1 MTTIVTIADAVAAL
15 GPGAL
20 TEDALR
26 LHIFPLFS
34 KTLAAPGI
42 YLANHSLG
50 RPLDQTE
57 DDLREGIHLWQ
68 SKLGN
73 AWDDWLEAEHAHRSR
88 IAQLIHAQRPDCIIP
103 KVSAGQGLRT
113 VLNALPGTPRVLTTA
128 SEFDSVDV
136 ILKQYA
142 AVGRIHLQTVRCHTA
157 DGALDLAPLYNAIR
171 DNRAAQTNEIGDA
184 FSGGVPNID
193 LVLVSQVLFVTG
205 QIMPDLD
212 RLALHCHQ
220 HGARLLVD
228 AYHAVGVLPVDVAA
242 MGADFMIGG
251 SYKYLRG
258 GPGAAYLYMSPE
270 ALASDLRPIDIG
282 WFAKE
287 QPFRYERPDPPRF
300 AAGGDAFLESTPPVL
315 TYYQAR
321 AGQQLTLLLGVARI
335 REYNLDRLR
344 RLKQY
349 LAAAGI
355 AAQGGDDQ
363 HGGFLTVEHPDAR
376 SLAASLETSGVMAD
390 ARSRWLR
397 LSPDYLT
404 TEAQMR
410 EAADVV
416 ASCMTAQAKG

>member
-1 MTTIVTIADAVAAL
+1 MSATIALADAVAAL

-20 TEDALR
+20 SEDALR

-34 KTLAAPGI
+34 GTLAAPGI

-57 DDLREGIHLWQ
+57 DDLREGFLLWQ

-73 AWDDWLEAEHAHRSR
+73 AWDAWLAEEHAHRSR
-88 IAQLIHAQRPDCIIP
+88 IAQLIHAPRLDCIVP

-113 VLNALPGTPRVLTTA
+113 VLNALPGTPRVVTTA

-142 AVGRIHLQTVRCHTA
+142 AVGRIHLHAVNCYA
-157 DGALDLAPLYNAIR
+157 SDGTLDPAPLLEAVSHNVDLA
-171 DNRAAQTNEIGDA
+171 
-184 FSGGVPNID
+184 V
-193 LVLVSQVLFVTG
+193 VSQTLFMTG
-205 QIMPDLD
+205 QVVPDLD
-212 RLALHCHQ
+212 RLAAHCHQ

-228 AYHAVGVLPVDVAA
+228 AYHAIGVLPVDVAA
-242 MGADFMIGG
+242 MRADFVLGG

-258 GPGAAYLYMSPE
+258 GPGAAFLYISPD
-270 ALASDLRPIDIG
+270 ALASGLRPIDVG
-282 WFAKE
+282 WFAKD
-287 QPFRYERPDPPRF
+287 QPFLYQRPDPPRF
-300 AAGGDAFLESTPPVL
+300 AAGGDAFLESTPPVF

-335 REYNLDRLR
+335 RAYNLDRLG

-349 LAAAGI
+349 LAAVGV
-355 AAQGGDDQ
+355 AAEGADEQ
-363 HGGFLTVEHPDAR
+363 HGGFLTVEHAEAP
-376 SLAASLETSGVMAD
+376 SLATSLERHGITAD

-404 TEAQMR
+404 TDAQMR
-410 EAADVV
+410 EAANVL
-416 ASCMTAQAKG
+416 ASCISTCTPERKLSSSRP

>member
-1 MTTIVTIADAVAAL
+1 MTSTIALADAAAAL

-34 KTLAAPGI
+34 RTLAAPGM

-57 DDLREGIHLWQ
+57 DDLREGFHLWQ

-73 AWDDWLEAEHAHRSR
+73 AWDTWLEEEHAHRSR
-88 IAQLIHAQRPDCIIP
+88 IAQLIGASRPDCIVP

-128 SEFDSVDV
+128 SEFDSVDI

-142 AVGRIHLQTVRCHTA
+142 AVGRIHLRAVNCHASNGT
-157 DGALDLAPLYNAIR
+157 LDLAPLFEA
-171 DNRAAQTNEIGDA
+171 
-184 FSGGVPNID
+184 VPDRTD
-193 LVLVSQVLFVTG
+193 LVVVSQVLFMTG
-205 QIMPDLD
+205 QVIPDLD
-212 RLALHCHQ
+212 RLAAHCHR

-228 AYHAVGVLPVDVAA
+228 AYHAIGVFPVDVTAIN
-242 MGADFMIGG
+242 ADFAVGG

-258 GPGAAYLYMSPE
+258 GPGAAFLYISPD
-270 ALASDLRPIDIG
+270 ALASGLRPIDIG

-287 QPFRYERPDPPRF
+287 QTFLYDRPDPPRF
-300 AAGGDAFLESTPPVL
+300 APGGDAFLESTPPVL

-321 AGQQLTLLLGVARI
+321 AGQQLTLLLGVGRI
-335 REYNLDRLR
+335 RAYNLDRLA

-349 LAAAGI
+349 LGAAGI
-355 AAQGGDDQ
+355 VAQGADEQ
-363 HGGFLTVEHPDAR
+363 HGGFLTVEHAEAP
-376 SLAASLETSGVMAD
+376 SLAASLECHGITAD

-404 TEAQMR
+404 TDAQMR
-410 EAADVV
+410 EAAEAV
-416 ASCMTAQAKG
+416 ARCVRQI

>member
-1 MTTIVTIADAVAAL
+1 MTTTVTIADAVVAL

-34 KTLAAPGI
+34 RTLAAPGI

-57 DDLREGIHLWQ
+57 DDLREGVHLWQ

-73 AWDDWLEAEHAHRSR
+73 AWDDWLEAEHTHRSR

-142 AVGRIHLQTVRCHTA
+142 AVGRIHLQTVKCHTA

-171 DNRAAQTNEIGDA
+171 DSNSMQANEN
-184 FSGGVPNID
+184 GGALSSSRNID
-193 LVLVSQVLFVTG
+193 LVIVSQVLFMTG
-205 QIMPDLD
+205 QVAPDLD
-212 RLALHCHQ
+212 RLATHCHQ

-228 AYHAVGVLPVDVAA
+228 AYHAIGVFPVDVAA
-242 MGADFMIGG
+242 MGADFMICG

-258 GPGAAYLYMSPE
+258 GPGAAFLYISPQ
-270 ALASDLRPIDIG
+270 ALTSDLRPIDIG

-287 QPFRYERPDPPRF
+287 RPFQYQRPDPPRF

-321 AGQQLTLLLGVARI
+321 AGQQLALLLGVARI

-344 RLKQY
+344 RLKQN

-355 AAQGGDDQ
+355 AAQGADEQ
-363 HGGFLTVEHPDAR
+363 HGGFLTVEHPDAP
-376 SLAASLETSGVMAD
+376 SLAASLEQRGVTAD

-404 TEAQMR
+404 TEAHIR

-416 ASCMTAQAKG
+416 ASCMTAKAKR